1 MSGNLFYSRSKSKFR
16 GSVRKHHKRSPKTA
30 KQMERHLKGVAN
42 HRRIEIL
49 FLVADKE
56 GINVEGIAS
65 NLRCN
70 FKTISEHIRRLA
82 QAGLVE
88 KKYEG
93 HMVRHNLSPYGRVFI
108 TFLKSFS
115 NS

>member
-1 MSGNLFYSRSKSKFR
+1 MSGNLFYPRSKFKLNKSILKYQ
-16 GSVRKHHKRSPKTA
+16 KRSPKTA

-49 FLVADKE
+49 FLVADEE
-56 GINVEGIAS
+56 GISVEGIAS

-70 FKTISEHIRRLA
+70 FKTISEHVRRLA

-88 KKYEG
+88 KKYKG
-93 HMVRHNLSPYGRVFI
+93 HTVRHKLSPYGRIFI
-108 TFLKSFS
+108 SFLKSFS

>member
-1 MSGNLFYSRSKSKFR
+1 MSGNLFYPRSKFKSNKLI
-16 GSVRKHHKRSPKTA
+16 RKHYKRSPKTA

-49 FLVADKE
+49 FLVASDE
-56 GINVEGIAS
+56 GISVEGISS

-93 HMVRHNLSPYGRVFI
+93 HTVRHKLTPYGRVFLQ
-108 TFLKSFS
+108 FLKSFS

>member
-1 MSGNLFYSRSKSKFR
+1 MCIINNMKKT
-16 GSVRKHHKRSPKTA
+16 KTA

-49 FLVADKE
+49 FLVADEE
-56 GINVEGIAS
+56 GISVEGIS
-65 NLRCN
+65 TNLRCN
-70 FKTISEHIRRLA
+70 FKTISEHIRRLT

-93 HMVRHNLSPYGRVFI
+93 HTVRHRLSPYGRVFI

-115 NS
+115 